1 MKRLLPILA
10 ALGLLSSG
18 SFAQLA
24 INPQAGV
31 TFQNLTDAPQD
42 AEFKASVGW
51 VLGADVRIGDRLYLQ
66 PGAFFERNV
75 TAVSVGD
82 TAVIEDDLV
91 RTDLKLKALLGF
103 NLIDGDALRL
113 RLNTGP
119 TYDVLLSVDNTDENI
134 QWEKGDFN
142 SGSLNWNA
150 GLGIDLSFITLETG
164 MAYGLS
170 EVFKQEEVAFTSEPK
185 YFTWYLTAGIVLG
198 GAND

>member
-1 MKRLLPILA
+1 MARTRPLLILLMLA
-10 ALGLLSSG
+10 PAGLS
-18 SFAQLA
+18 AQLA

-31 TFQNLTDAPQD
+31 TFQNLTDEPEGAD
-42 AEFKASVGW
+42 FKASVGW
-51 VLGADVRIGDRLYLQ
+51 MLGADFRIGDRLYLQ

-75 TAVSVGD
+75 TAISGGD

-91 RTDLKLKALLGF
+91 RTDLKLKALVGF
-103 NLIDGDALRL
+103 NLIDGDAFRL

-119 TYDVLLSVDNTDENI
+119 TYDILLSVDNTGDEI
-134 QWEKGDFN
+134 EWDKGDFN

-150 GLGIDLSFITLETG
+150 GLGVDLSFITVETG

-170 EVFKQEEVAFTSEPK
+170 DVVKEEVAFTSESR

-198 GAND
+198 GGND